1 MNNVFLR
8 KPSASIE
15 AWIKACTWAKYN
27 GDEHWTKLLV
37 FGELNQSSVP
47 SKASLAE
54 LVVGTG
60 VTGIGDYALANCSSL
75 SSISVPSSVLNVG
88 QFIF

>member
-1 MNNVFLR
+1 MKMFLD
-8 KPSASIE
+8 KPPAKAE
-15 AWIKACTWAKYN
+15 EWLKACTWARYN

-37 FGELNQSSVP
+37 FGELSQSSVP

-60 VTGIGDYALANCSSL
+60 VAGIGDYALANCSSL
-75 SSISVPSSVLNVG
+75 SSVSVPSSVLSVG